1 MMHART
7 HMHTRLL
14 FKVGIV
20 NKIAY
25 TKLPIHVTTFKAFV
39 GASACLSMPHFSQWA
54 ACGCHRRRRSGNT
67 LSIERVEDAL

>member
-7 HMHTRLL
+7 HMHTRLV

-25 TKLPIHVTTFKAFV
+25 TKLPIHVTTFKAFI
-39 GASACLSMPHFSQWA
+39 GASACLSMPHFS
-54 ACGCHRRRRSGNT
+54 R
-67 LSIERVEDAL
+67 